1 MYTYTYLLA
10 TRNTSSLLGPQ
21 FSRLSVA
28 PPSARSRYLA
38 LLRPCTWHRAR
49 SLLRVKPSRR
59 HAGTRAGRA
68 SGADLTHVG
77 WGQVVRACAR
87 PRRRVRGR
95 VPLAESRSVS
105 QTFTRSA
112 RAKVWLASLAVS
124 SGLGS
129 VRLRTPAAT
138 GPLGN
143 WRVQ

>member
-1 MYTYTYLLA
+1 MYSYLLA

-28 PPSARSRYLA
+28 PPSARSRCLA
-38 LLRPCTWHRAR
+38 LLKPCTWHRAR

-68 SGADLTHVG
+68 SGADGTHVG
-77 WGQVVRACAR
+77 WGPPTANDKWSVHARAR
-87 PRRRVRGR
+87 PSRGVAVR
-95 VPLAESRSVS
+95 VPDGL
-105 QTFTRSA
+105 FTRSA
-112 RAKVWLASLAVS
+112 RAEVWLALRSPS
-124 SGLGS
+124 RLGS
-129 VRLRTPAAT
+129 AAHAAT